1 MIELPHPFIK
11 WVGGKRQ
18 LLPELTSRLPA
29 SFESYHEPFLGGGA
43 LFFHLASRLSIPTPK
58 SNLSSRDIHLADIN
72 PALISTYKVI
82 SDDVESLI
90 EDLRQHIY
98 EKEYYY
104 QIRNSDRS
112 PEFVLWSAVKR
123 ASRLI
128 YLNKTCFNGL
138 YRVNSQGQF
147 NVPIGRYKNPRIVDE
162 ENLRACSQ
170 SLKSAQLSSAS
181 FQISTEKCQPGDFVY
196 FDPPYA
202 PLSQTADF
210 TGYTQGGFGI
220 DRQEELRDT
229 CVSLHKRDVKF
240 MVSNSDVPL
249 IRKLYQN
256 FRIETVQ
263 VSRAVNSNSA
273 RRGKVYEV
281 IIRNY

>member
-1 MIELPHPFIK
+1 MIELPHPFLK

-29 SFESYHEPFLGGGA
+29 SFNSYHEPFVGGGA
-43 LFFHLASRLSIPTPK
+43 LFFHLARFSHLSRQFPKLNSPVFLSDT
-58 SNLSSRDIHLADIN
+58 N
-72 PALISTYKVI
+72 PELISAYEVVR
-82 SDDVESLI
+82 DDVESLI
-90 EDLRQHIY
+90 EDLKQHIY
-98 EKEYYY
+98 DRDYYY

-273 RRGKVYEV
+273 RRGKVDEV